1 MHLLGDV
8 QSNRSRLPSSAPSGD
23 EFMILQTIGVYEI
36 IQHHFKLIG

>member
-1 MHLLGDV
+1 MCKATDHACPQV
-8 QSNRSRLPSSAPSGD
+8 SPSGD